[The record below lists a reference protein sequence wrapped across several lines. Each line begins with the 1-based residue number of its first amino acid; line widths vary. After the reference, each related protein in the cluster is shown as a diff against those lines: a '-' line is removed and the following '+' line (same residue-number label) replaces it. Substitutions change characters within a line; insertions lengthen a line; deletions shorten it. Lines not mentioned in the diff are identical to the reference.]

1 MIPADLDFADVWCAA
16 FDNRPTGTPDQ
27 LGTREVARYL
37 ARWIAENPAVL
48 DQFAADHPGSVRSVP
63 SLRKVA

>member
-1 MIPADLDFADVWCAA
+1 MTSADLDMADVWCAA

-27 LGTREVARYL
+27 HTTREVARYL
-37 ARWIAENPAVL
+37 ARWIAENAL
-48 DQFAADHPGSVRSVP
+48 DQFAAAHPGSVRSIP